1 LNISLGDAYPELW
14 KTAAIC
20 ERGNVCMERLRYY
33 LPAGVKLPFTIEDIE
48 ISTNLLL
55 QSGRFRI
62 ARKLA
67 KGQVTS
73 R

>member
-1 LNISLGDAYPELW
+1 
-14 KTAAIC
+14 
-20 ERGNVCMERLRYY
+20 MERLRYY

>member
-1 LNISLGDAYPELW
+1 
-14 KTAAIC
+14 
-20 ERGNVCMERLRYY
+20 MERLRYY
-33 LPAGVKLPFTIEDIE
+33 LPVGVKLPFTIEDIE

-55 QSGRFRI
+55 QSGRSRI